1 MNKPQKVSLSLIL
14 ALILLFPFHG
24 CKVTEQAKMVS
35 NLVNCDFQIR
45 SVENVNLGGVNFQY
59 VNSISDLGI
68 SDMTRLLAIFASP
81 SFPLSLQINIIGRNP
96 NASSAG
102 LNRLE
107 WILFIDDSQM
117 TTGILDKPFVIP
129 ANNGTAIIPVAIG
142 MDLKQAL
149 KGESAQALIN
159 FAMNL
164 AGVGS
169 KASRIKIKIKPTI
182 MIGKSPLTYP
192 GYITVRTEFTGK

>member
-1 MNKPQKVSLSLIL
+1 M
-14 ALILLFPFHG
+14 A
-24 CKVTEQAKMVS
+24 S

-59 VNSISDLGI
+59 IHSISDLGI
-68 SDMTRLLAIFASP
+68 SDMARLLAIFASP
-81 SFPLSLQINIIGRNP
+81 SFPLSLQINLVGRNP
-96 NASSAG
+96 NASPAG

-107 WILFIDDSQM
+107 WILFIDDVQM

-129 ANNGTAIIPVAIG
+129 ANNGTAVIPVAIG

-149 KGESAQALIN
+149 NGESAQALIN

-164 AGVGS
+164 AGIGN

-182 MIGKSPLTYP
+182 MIGGSAITYP
-192 GYITVRTEFTGK
+192 GYFPVKTEFTGK

>member
-1 MNKPQKVSLSLIL
+1 MTLPQKILRFIAALSILVS
-14 ALILLFPFHG
+14 PFQG
-24 CKVTEQAKMVS
+24 CKVTEQARMAS

-59 VNSISDLGI
+59 IHSISDLGI
-68 SDMTRLLAIFASP
+68 SDMARLLAIFASP
-81 SFPLSLQINIIGRNP
+81 SFPLSLQINLVGRNP
-96 NASSAG
+96 NASPAG

-107 WILFIDDSQM
+107 WILFIDDVQM

-129 ANNGTAIIPVAIG
+129 ANNGTAVIPVAIG

-149 KGESAQALIN
+149 NGESAQALIN

-164 AGVGS
+164 AGIGN

-182 MIGKSPLTYP
+182 MIGGSAITYP
-192 GYITVRTEFTGK
+192 GYFPVKTEFTGK